1 MDLTPIIEKLNT
13 GLFINGQ
20 WRDAEGDRTLEV
32 RNPANGSVL
41 TTIADASEADAL
53 DAIHA
58 ARDAQAGWAA
68 TPPRERAEIL
78 RRAFDLLHER
88 ADDIAAVMTAE
99 MGKPLAE
106 SKGEVAYGAEFFR
119 WFSEEAVRVG
129 GDFVQSTDGKNRLM
143 ISKEPVGPC
152 VLITPWNFP
161 LAMGTRKIGPAIAAG
176 CTMVLKP
183 AQLTPLTSFMLV
195 EALRDAGLPDGVLN
209 VVTSSSARRVVTP
222 WMESGIARKISFT
235 GSTEVGINLMKQ
247 AADTVMKTSME
258 LGGNAPLLV
267 MDDADIDVAV
277 EGAVLAKMR
286 NNGEACTAAN
296 RLYVQKP
303 VAEEFSRK
311 LAERI
316 GSMKVGDGLVDG
328 TQVGPLV
335 DQDQLDK
342 VAELVDQAVGA
353 GATVL
358 TGGKKVEG
366 DGYFFA
372 PTVLTDIPESA
383 TLRVEEIFGP
393 VAPIVTFETDDE
405 AIELANGT
413 EYGLAA
419 YLFCSDLER
428 SLGLSERIE
437 SGMIGLN
444 TGLVSNPAAP
454 FGGVKQSGL
463 GREGGTSGIDEYL
476 ETKYVAVPRAN
487 AK

>member
-1 MDLTPIIEKLNT
+1 MDLSPIIEKLNT

-20 WRDAEGDRTLEV
+20 WRDAEGGRTLEV
-32 RNPANGSVL
+32 RNPATGQVI
-41 TTIADASEADAL
+41 TTIADGSEADAL

-58 ARDAQAGWAA
+58 ARDAQADWAA
-68 TPPRERAEIL
+68 TAPRERAEIL
-78 RRAFDLLHER
+78 RRAFELLTER
-88 ADDIAAVMTAE
+88 ADDIAAIMTAE

-106 SKGEVAYGAEFFR
+106 SKGEVGYGAEFFR
-119 WFSEEAVRVG
+119 WFSEEAVRIS
-129 GDFVQSTDGKNRLM
+129 GDFTQSTDGKNRLM
-143 ISKEPVGPC
+143 ISREPVGPC
-152 VLITPWNFP
+152 ILITPWNFP

-195 EALRDAGLPDGVLN
+195 DALRDAGLPDGVLN

-235 GSTEVGINLMKQ
+235 GSTEVGVNLMKQ

-258 LGGNAPLLV
+258 LGGNAPFLV
-267 MDDADIDVAV
+267 MDDADIDAAV
-277 EGAVLAKMR
+277 EGALLAKMR

-296 RLYVQKP
+296 RIYVQKG
-303 VAEEFSRK
+303 VAEEFSQK
-311 LAERI
+311 LAQRI
-316 GSMKVGDGLVDG
+316 GAMKVGNGLHED
-328 TQVGPLV
+328 TQLGPLV

-342 VAELVDQAVGA
+342 VAELVDQAVEA

-358 TGGKKVEG
+358 TGAKRIEG
-366 DGYFFA
+366 DGYFYA
-372 PTVLTDIPESA
+372 PTVLSDIPENA

-405 AIELANGT
+405 GIELANST

-419 YLFCSDLER
+419 YLFCRDIQR
-428 SLGLSERIE
+428 SMRLSERIE

-463 GREGGTSGIDEYL
+463 GREGGSTGIDEYL
-476 ETKYVAVPRAN
+476 ETKYVALPRLD
-487 AK
+487 

>member
-1 MDLTPIIEKLNT
+1 VDLTPIIEKLNT
-13 GLFINGQ
+13 GVFINGQ
-20 WRDAEGDRTLEV
+20 WRDAEGGRTLEV
-32 RNPANGSVL
+32 RNPATGAVI
-41 TTIADASEADAL
+41 TTIADGSENDAL
-53 DAIHA
+53 EAIA
-58 ARDAQAGWAA
+58 AAGAAQADWAA
-68 TPPRERAEIL
+68 TAPRERAEIL
-78 RRAFDLLHER
+78 RRAFELLHER
-88 ADDIAAVMTAE
+88 ADDIAAIMTAE
-99 MGKPLAE
+99 MGKPFAE

-119 WFSEEAVRVG
+119 WFSEEAVRVH
-129 GDFVQSTDGKNRLM
+129 GDFTQSTDGKNRLM
-143 ISKEPVGPC
+143 ISREPVGPC
-152 VLITPWNFP
+152 ILITPWNFP
-161 LAMGTRKIGPAIAAG
+161 LAMGTRKIGPALAAG
-176 CTMVLKP
+176 CTVVLKP

-195 EALRDAGLPDGVLN
+195 DVLREAGLPDGVVN

-235 GSTEVGINLMKQ
+235 GSTEVGVNLMKQ
-247 AADTVMKTSME
+247 AAETVMKTSME
-258 LGGNAPLLV
+258 LGGNAPFLV
-267 MDDADIDVAV
+267 MDDADVDDAV

-296 RLYVQKP
+296 RLYVQRG

-316 GSMKVGDGLVDG
+316 GSMKVGDGLAEG

-342 VAELVDQAVGA
+342 VAELVDQAVEA

-358 TGGKKVEG
+358 TGGKKIEG

-372 PTVLTDIPESA
+372 PTVLTDVPENA

-393 VAPIVTFETDDE
+393 VAPIVVFDTDDE

-413 EYGLAA
+413 EYGLAS
-419 YLFCSDLER
+419 YLYCKDIDRALA
-428 SLGLSERIE
+428 LAERIE
-437 SGMIGLN
+437 SGMVGLN

-463 GREGGTSGIDEYL
+463 GREGGSTGIDEYL
-476 ETKYVAVPRAN
+476 ELKYVALPRAN
-487 AK
+487 AR